1 MLTKLKEFDEMFC
14 SFDERFRQ
22 AFDALTH
29 MRGIYGSAVSVARS
43 RRCLP
48 D

>member
-22 AFDALTH
+22 AFDGLTH
-29 MRGIYGSAVSVARS
+29 SHARHVWLCRKCS
-43 RRCLP
+43 KE
-48 D
+48 